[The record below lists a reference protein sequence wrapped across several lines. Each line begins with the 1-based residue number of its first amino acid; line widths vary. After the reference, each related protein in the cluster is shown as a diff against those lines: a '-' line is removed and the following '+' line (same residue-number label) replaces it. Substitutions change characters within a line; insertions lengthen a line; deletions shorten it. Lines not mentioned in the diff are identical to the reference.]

1 MSFIRIDPQL
11 SYSRY
16 GKTMNAADN
25 ELKQSLKSADAVE
38 EERNKMDC
46 IRSLPPLNTT
56 CTWCAHVLCMN
67 SIDNKFKRVD
77 HNHMFGRF

>member
-1 MSFIRIDPQL
+1 MQTTLKTTVHVKSTIHVYSNGVSFIRIDPQL

-25 ELKQSLKSADAVE
+25 ELKQSLKSAEAVE
-38 EERNKMDC
+38 EERNEMDC

-56 CTWCAHVLCMN
+56 CTK
-67 SIDNKFKRVD
+67 S
-77 HNHMFGRF
+77 